1 MIWLNWLETRNLIVV
16 FNWYLILAFVL
27 GTGIRI
33 RTYQAIVGLV
43 CACPGC
49 WPRLLALVNQHRTIF
64 LGWPI
69 LLASGLAFVLMV
81 SNSVAIHW
89 VWAPAEVTFEQL
101 WEHWLSLLAV
111 ILSGGLML
119 LLDGQAIFDVGHFD
133 RAALEV
139 DLDQAESWLKSW
151 MGPAVRLLTFGLI
164 NPREKVGTEVQRA
177 LVDANWIM
185 VGGMRRMSLRIAMQL
200 AFGLSLWLT
209 WALA

>member
-1 MIWLNWLETRNLIVV
+1 MIWLTWLETRNLIVV
-16 FNWYLILAFVL
+16 FNWYLMLAFVL
-27 GTGIRI
+27 STGIRI
-33 RTYQAIVGLV
+33 RLYQAIVGLV
-43 CACPGC
+43 CASPGR

-101 WEHWLSLLAV
+101 WEHWLPLLAV

-151 MGPAVRLLTFGLI
+151 MGPAVRLLSLGLI
-164 NPREKVGTEVQRA
+164 NPRKKVGTEVQRA

-185 VGGMRRMSLRIAMQL
+185 VGGMRRTSLRIATQL

-209 WALA
+209 WALG